1 MKHIKELDGL
11 RGLMALWVV
20 AGHAYEAIPSI
31 SRFIPMTL
39 MNDFAVDVFIVL
51 SGFVIFNYLNTN
63 PGVSYKKYI
72 KQRALRLFPIYL
84 VVTALTISSIYFY
97 RDILTDA
104 PLSPS
109 TEYRIYQIDVFL
121 NDMVQHI
128 IPHLFL
134 LQGIIPERILHLS
147 GTTIVGQ
154 AWSASVEWQFYL
166 IAPFLFIFFDKVIK
180 FPTVKKTFIIIL
192 FVIVFLIFSKLMY
205 NKAFI
210 GTGAGPFFVG
220 FMSFYF
226 LRDVYHRISTQ
237 SLILISL
244 CTIIATILLLKKD
257 CVGYLIWFVVFSAV
271 LIKNKLSKENVIT
284 KLFDNKISQVI
295 GKVSYSVYMIHMLV
309 IYFVLYLMVSF
320 SLPLSMYILLV
331 PLSMVASVIISI
343 YTYKYIEYPMMQLGK
358 REPIAQH

>member
-31 SRFIPMTL
+31 SKFIPMTL

-51 SGFVIFNYLNTN
+51 SGFVIFNYLNKN

-97 RDILTDA
+97 RDILTNS

-134 LQGIIPERILHLS
+134 LQGVIPEKILHLS

-166 IAPFLFIFFDKVIK
+166 IAPLLFISLNKTIQSPTIK
-180 FPTVKKTFIIIL
+180 KSVLIIL
-192 FVIVFLIFSKLMY
+192 FVIVFLAFSKLMY

-210 GTGAGPFFVG
+210 GTGAASFFVG

-226 LRDVYHRISTQ
+226 IRDIYPKITLP
-237 SLILISL
+237 SLILVSL
-244 CTIIATILLLKKD
+244 CTIVATILLLKKD
-257 CVGYLIWFVVFSAV
+257 CIGYLIWFIVFSSV
-271 LIKNKLSKENVIT
+271 LIKNKASKENIIT
-284 KLFDNKISQVI
+284 KLFDNKLSQII
-295 GKVSYSVYMIHMLV
+295 GKVSYSVYMVHMLV

-331 PLSMVASVIISI
+331 PLSIIASVIISI